1 MNIHISYKAG
11 KSSSVELEFQTQLE
25 RLQRR
30 LQAYKPD
37 LVHFRAVVEL
47 ENGQGAK
54 TTFNLRLPT
63 GQMAVQR
70 TAVTPQQAVKGAF
83 CDMVAQL
90 TRHKEVLR
98 GAWNWKGRRRTTG
111 VEMAFAAAAP
121 ADLLSLPDVSE
132 NLREIRGREIAGR
145 NEITGWINTNLA
157 RLEQF
162 VDREL
167 RYRVLVGELRED
179 QISREEV
186 VDEVV
191 VRALSRD
198 DAADMDED
206 EDNGTAE
213 ARPRTLEGRL
223 CQMALQAIGG
233 LMTSTADTA
242 AVSLDTSAG
251 VPNVT
256 GSDEDHL
263 QFHQSDEAT
272 PEECVIADAGV
283 RTPEEIFAN
292 DELTTRLDRVLGNV
306 KLADREAFV
315 LYVLEGF
322 TVDEI
327 ARIAGRRP
335 EGVRRSIHQARE
347 AVRRELHTADE
358 FRQTLLQ
365 RSRVA

>member
-1 MNIHISYKAG
+1 MNIHISYKSG
-11 KSSSVELEFQTQLE
+11 KSSSVEHEFQIQLKK
-25 RLQRR
+25 LQHR

-37 LVHFRAVVEL
+37 LVHFHAVVDL
-47 ENGQGAK
+47 ENGQGAV

-70 TAVTPQQAVKGAF
+70 TAATPQQAVKGAF
-83 CDMVAQL
+83 CDLVAQL

-98 GAWNWKGRRRTTG
+98 GAWNWKGRRRTQA
-111 VEMAFAAAAP
+111 VE
-121 ADLLSLPDVSE
+121 ADLVASSPVYVLNLSDAAES
-132 NLREIRGREIAGR
+132 LREVRTREV
-145 NEITGWINTNLA
+145 TGWINANLA
-157 RLEQF
+157 RLEKF

-167 RYRVLVGELRED
+167 RYRISIGELRED

-191 VRALSRD
+191 VSALSQD
-198 DAADMDED
+198 DADLGEVD
-206 EDNGTAE
+206 GTAQ
-213 ARPRTLEGRL
+213 ARPLTLEGRL
-223 CQMALQAIGG
+223 YRMALQAIGG

-272 PEECVIADAGV
+272 PEECVIADTGV
-283 RTPEEIFAN
+283 RTPEEIFAG
-292 DELTTRLDRVLGNV
+292 DELAIRLDRVLGSV

-335 EGVRRSIHQARE
+335 EGVRRSIHEARE